1 MRTFHTVFF
10 EECHRY
16 LVIQWNC
23 LPKFWEASFYSQN
36 FWLRNNPDVQCKTT
50 FLDDKDKLDKY
61 SKPCTL
67 LTFTISWSIS
77 PLQLSK
83 YFFRSWSQYSKTR
96 VSFFSLCR
104 TSWSLF
110 GMKKQL
116 RTRHI
121 YNAGKMLYITI
132 EPTVVELYYIWK
144 TIKLCQTMWRLN
156 TNTCIRNTLEV
167 YLI

>member
-110 GMKKQL
+110 GMKRQL
-116 RTRHI
+116 RTWHI
-121 YNAGKMLYITI
+121 SKQVKCFISGLNPCSRAFITFGKQSNYAKQCGI
-132 EPTVVELYYIWK
+132 
-144 TIKLCQTMWRLN
+144 N
-156 TNTCIRNTLEV
+156 TNTCIRNILEV
-167 YLI
+167 YPI